1 MSSIVLGAV
10 AVIAGLLGI
19 LGLGLVGDGALF
31 VTNTA
36 LDVVYIVIG
45 LVLLGVGIW
54 APMQSMM
61 WLKVAGV
68 IYLILAVLG
77 FVMASPLLGLF
88 AVASS
93 TNWLHLVLGVVML
106 AAGFWGK
113 EDMPM
118 SAPAMM

>member
-1 MSSIVLGAV
+1 MVLGV
-10 AVIAGLLGI
+10 IVIIAGLLGL

-31 VTNTA
+31 VTNSA

-68 IYLILAVLG
+68 IYVILALLG
-77 FVMASPLLGLF
+77 FLMASPLLGLF
-88 AVASS
+88 AVASA
-93 TNWLHLVLGVVML
+93 TTWLHLVLGLVML

>member
-1 MSSIVLGAV
+1 MVLGV
-10 AVIAGLLGI
+10 IVIIAGLLGL

-31 VTNTA
+31 ATNSA

-54 APMQSMM
+54 APMQSAM

-68 IYLILAVLG
+68 IYVILALLG
-77 FVMASPLLGLF
+77 FLMASPLLGLF
-88 AVASS
+88 AVASA
-93 TNWLHLVLGVVML
+93 TTWLHLVLGLVML
-106 AAGFWGK
+106 VAGFWGK